1 MSLYG
6 RLFGVAKVSRT
17 HARFLV
23 SIKSNS
29 REWYPK
35 SVVSNSSTGE
45 GMLVEE

>member
-1 MSLYG
+1 MDDCLEWPRFRGY
-6 RLFGVAKVSRT
+6 T

>member
-6 RLFGVAKVSRT
+6 RLFGVAKVSR
-17 HARFLV
+17 ARFLV